1 MVVKVRGILMRFT
14 DYQRE
19 VTVGGDTVRAGLM
32 DLCDK
37 YPGLSDV
44 LLDRGGDIRPTHL
57 LALNGETLETPDDLE
72 RPAADDDRVDIVTA
86 ISGG

>member
-1 MVVKVRGILMRFT
+1 MTVKVRGILMRFT
-14 DYQRE
+14 DYQSE

-37 YPGLSDV
+37 FPGLSDV
-44 LLDRGGDIRPTHL
+44 LLDRTGEVRPTHL
-57 LALNGETLETPDDLE
+57 LALNGDTLTPDQLDS
-72 RPAADDDRVDIVTA
+72 PAGDDDRVDIVTA